1 MTSTSIDLS
10 KNTDP
15 LIVDCLKA
23 IKNVAKKMDIDFF
36 VVGAVV
42 RDLILGQLYGLS
54 TGLKTMDI
62 DIGIMVT
69 DWKHYQKMKVGDIYR
84 R

>member
-1 MTSTSIDLS
+1 
-10 KNTDP
+10 
-15 LIVDCLKA
+15 
-23 IKNVAKKMDIDFF
+23 MDIDFF

-62 DIGIMVT
+62 DIAIIVT
-69 DWKHYQKMKVGDIYR
+69 DWKHNQKLKVGDIYR